1 MGDFNVDLIQAG
13 THGPTSDFLAGFTAG
28 GYYPL
33 ISLPTRL
40 TDDRDD
46 GRPGTATLI
55 DNIWTGNVESRV
67 VSGLVTVRISDHLP
81 VFAFVGGARE
91 VEEEQEQAGR
101 RRLVNERRIGRFAEE
116 LGGWSFDVERALG
129 AEGNVARFRNG
140 FRDMYDAAF
149 PWKESKK
156 RKKVRE

>member
-1 MGDFNVDLIQAG
+1 MGDFNVDLIQEG
-13 THGPTSDFLAGFTAG
+13 THGPTSDFLAGFTAESF
-28 GYYPL
+28 YPL

-81 VFAFVGGARE
+81 VFAFVGGMR
-91 VEEEQEQAGR
+91 EEEDEREQAGR
-101 RRLVNERRIGRFAEE
+101 RRLVNERRIGKFKEE
-116 LGGWSFDVERALG
+116 LEGWSYEVERALG
-129 AEGNVARFRNG
+129 VEGNAARFRNE

-149 PWKESKK
+149 PWKEG
-156 RKKVRE
+156 RKTK